1 MTRTGL
7 ALHTQRC
14 ASMLQSANSS
24 PAAAA
29 AHAALAA
36 PVAPAGAHLED
47 DPIPTSRKLQTK
59 SAELF
64 KHRQKTPDT
73 PAQASHRKR
82 LLRAESGGDLSSH
95 VSSESSIQKNKN
107 CPTNGNHAHVHAQV
121 SFVSLRGNH
130 RSTTTTLVKQKS
142 QNNTTEGDDDVT
154 IQDAPF
160 LTTGA
165 PLWRPKPQCI
175 SEDTF
180 MRCCEWLQG
189 VHGAQRSIASLHA
202 STLPPVRWSQENK

>member
-1 MTRTGL
+1 
-7 ALHTQRC
+7 
-14 ASMLQSANSS
+14 MLQSANSS

-47 DPIPTSRKLQTK
+47 DPTSRKLQTK

-95 VSSESSIQKNKN
+95 VS
-107 CPTNGNHAHVHAQV
+107 
-121 SFVSLRGNH
+121 
-130 RSTTTTLVKQKS
+130 
-142 QNNTTEGDDDVT
+142 
-154 IQDAPF
+154 
-160 LTTGA
+160 
-165 PLWRPKPQCI
+165 
-175 SEDTF
+175 
-180 MRCCEWLQG
+180 M
-189 VHGAQRSIASLHA
+189 
-202 STLPPVRWSQENK
+202 